1 MNVHRQRIFL
11 LILTLLAFGWRMA
24 RLDFQ
29 SLWRDEVDAIYFAVR
44 NLDETLRMFVQAA
57 QNGPL
62 YFLGLRPWFAVVG
75 TSEFALRF
83 PSVVAG
89 ALSTLLVWQVGRRL
103 LPAAPSASMP
113 TTVAWVGVA
122 EIGALFFAL
131 NPYQIWYGQE
141 GKMYATVTCLAL
153 LSTWLWLR
161 GIEAGGWR
169 WWLAYLLVV
178 SAALYVHLLMVLL
191 IPLHLLWFGIA
202 WPRAR
207 HHWRGYGLALAGL
220 TLPYSAHALVA
231 LDDAHGAGEAVGLQL
246 YADRCDV
253 ERAGAEPCAR
263 FYRDHAAVVAG
274 AGLFPVWRRHL
285 IRHDRDRRAHRRVA
299 SATSPRRGASPCC

>member
-1 MNVHRQRIFL
+1 MNVHRQRIYL
-11 LILTLLAFGWRMA
+11 LILTLMAFGWRAA

-89 ALSTLLVWQVGRRL
+89 ALSTLLVWQVGRRP
-103 LPAAPSASMP
+103 LPAAPRASMP

-131 NPYQIWYGQE
+131 NPYQI
-141 GKMYATVTCLAL
+141 
-153 LSTWLWLR
+153 
-161 GIEAGGWR
+161 
-169 WWLAYLLVV
+169 
-178 SAALYVHLLMVLL
+178 
-191 IPLHLLWFGIA
+191 
-202 WPRAR
+202 
-207 HHWRGYGLALAGL
+207 
-220 TLPYSAHALVA
+220 
-231 LDDAHGAGEAVGLQL
+231 
-246 YADRCDV
+246 
-253 ERAGAEPCAR
+253 
-263 FYRDHAAVVAG
+263 
-274 AGLFPVWRRHL
+274 
-285 IRHDRDRRAHRRVA
+285 
-299 SATSPRRGASPCC
+299 